1 MEGKIS
7 AAAPWSA
14 GRPGSRQRCR
24 NLGSPAAPEPVA
36 PVGPGRAAVAH
47 TQAPALPSS
56 GFLSPLPSSP
66 SATKERNM
74 R

>member
-1 MEGKIS
+1 MEGEIS
-7 AAAPWSA
+7 PTVPPERRAP
-14 GRPGSRQRCR
+14 RRHR
-24 NLGSPAAPEPVA
+24 NLSSPAAPEPVA
-36 PVGPGRAAVAH
+36 PTGPGKAAGPH

-56 GFLSPLPSSP
+56 GFPSPLPSSP